1 MDELFRGGGFME
13 EAVLFLSPSVMS
25 DSKRFACLSDL
36 RVPESPSAWGIIALN
51 RYFLNEIVPN
61 T

>member
-1 MDELFRGGGFME
+1 ME

-25 DSKRFACLSDL
+25 DL
-36 RVPESPSAWGIIALN
+36 RVPESHSAWGIIALN

>member
-1 MDELFRGGGFME
+1 ME